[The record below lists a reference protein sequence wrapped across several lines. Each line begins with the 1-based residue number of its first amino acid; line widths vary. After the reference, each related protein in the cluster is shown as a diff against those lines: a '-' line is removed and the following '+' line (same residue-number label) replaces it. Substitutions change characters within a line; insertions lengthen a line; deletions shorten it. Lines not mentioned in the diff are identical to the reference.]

1 MMTKTITVSAV
12 LFSLSL
18 FFCVPARAAE
28 SSFAQKMKG
37 KILLQV
43 ESYGRAWY
51 VNPVDLRRYYIKKI
65 GDDQRAGAIG
75 VSNVNLRKIPMN
87 TTQIVQD
94 TAFDDVAW
102 VLMKKG
108 KVVASKNKDQI
119 LSPASLTK
127 LMTAL
132 VLRDQPASFWEQS
145 ITLTSIQL
153 EYPQSVVGGDDVTSE
168 IHFAEGDRVRTRD
181 LWVAMLVASSNQ
193 AAIALVDASGL
204 SRAEFVAQMNKKADT
219 LGLQRTHFED
229 PTGLDANTVTTAKEM
244 AIVAQTAFADP
255 IIAHATRENGYVIS
269 TQQSP
274 GRTLTVVDRNY
285 SLQKFGADAAKTGF
299 LVEAQRTVAI
309 KKAERT
315 IVVLHARSMAERNA
329 ALKRLTIL

>member
-1 MMTKTITVSAV
+1 MIKIIA
-12 LFSLSL
+12 LFSLA
-18 FFCVPARAAE
+18 FFFVVSIATPVNAAE
-28 SSFAQKMKG
+28 QSFAQTMKG

-51 VNPVDLRRYYIKKI
+51 VNPVDLRRYYIKTI
-65 GDDQRAGAIG
+65 ANDQRAGAIG
-75 VSNVNLRKIPMN
+75 MSNANLRKIPMN
-87 TTQIVQD
+87 NTQIVQD

-132 VLRDQPASFWEQS
+132 VLRDQPESLWEKS
-145 ITLTSIQL
+145 ITLTATQL
-153 EYPQSVVGGDDVTSE
+153 EYPKLVVGGDDVTSE
-168 IHFAEGDRVRTRD
+168 IHFAQGDIVRTRD

-204 SRAEFVAQMNKKADT
+204 SRAEFVALMNKKALA
-219 LGLQRTHFED
+219 LGLKRTVFED

-244 AIVAQTAFADP
+244 AMVALAAFADP
-255 IIAHATRENGYVIS
+255 NIARATRENGYVIT
-269 TQQSP
+269 TQQLP
-274 GRTLTVVDRNY
+274 NRTLTVVDRNY
-285 SLQKFGADAAKTGF
+285 SLQKFGAEAAKTGF

-309 KKAERT
+309 KKGEST
-315 IVVLHARSMAERNA
+315 VVVLHARSMAERNA
-329 ALKRLTIL
+329 ALKRLTSL